1 MNTDATTKLAHQ
13 RLSVLDLAQRLNNV
27 SEACRQRGISRTI
40 FYEYKRRFDEQGLDG
55 LKDLPPIP
63 KSHPFTTSPEVV
75 ERILALS
82 LLHPARGC
90 NFISDHLRQEGIVVS
105 YPTVQNILTKH
116 GLRTRYDRWLKLEA
130 QAADEHLTPTQEQG
144 EFLEEQNPCW
154 RERSGHVES
163 DAPGELLCQDTAAVG
178 RWAGQRLWLH
188 AVVDSYSSFA
198 FALLYTDKQ
207 AAAAAAVVHNDVL
220 PFYQQQGLRVAAIL
234 TDNGTE
240 FCGTPEH
247 PYELYLA
254 LCDVE
259 HRRTKLNSPQ
269 TNGFVERFIRTLNE
283 EFFEDVHRRRLYESA
298 DELQADL
305 DQWLHYYNY
314 ERPHQG
320 YRNLGRC
327 PADTFVQSF
336 ITAAQTVREET

>member
-1 MNTDATTKLAHQ
+1 MNTDATTKVVRQ
-13 RLSVLDLAQRLNNV
+13 RLSVLELAERLNNV

-40 FYEYKRRFDEQGLDG
+40 FYEYKRRFDEQGMAG

-63 KSHPFTTSPEVV
+63 KSHPFTTAPNVV
-75 ERILALS
+75 ERIVELS

-90 NFISDHLRQEGIVVS
+90 NFISDQLRLEGMVVS
-105 YPTVQNILTKH
+105 YPTVQNILTKQ
-116 GLRTRYDRWLKLEA
+116 GLRTRYDRWLRLEA
-130 QAADEHLTPTQEQG
+130 QAAEESLTPTQEQAD
-144 EFLEEQNPCW
+144 FLQEQNPCW
-154 RERSGHVES
+154 RERSSHVES
-163 DAPGELLCQDTAAVG
+163 SAPGELLCQDTTGVG
-178 RWAGQRLWLH
+178 RWAGTRLWLH

-198 FALLYTDKQ
+198 FALLHTDKQ

-220 PFYQQQGLRVAAIL
+220 PFYEQQGLCVSTIL

-254 LCDVE
+254 LCEVE
-259 HRRTKLNSPQ
+259 HRRTKPNSPQ
-269 TNGFVERFIRTLNE
+269 TNGFVERFIRTVKE
-283 EFFEDVHRRRLYESA
+283 EFFEDVRRRKLYESM

-305 DQWLHYYNY
+305 DIWLRYYNY

-320 YRNLGRC
+320 YRNLGRR
-327 PADTFVQSF
+327 PFDTLISLAHPVKK
-336 ITAAQTVREET
+336 EP

>member
-1 MNTDATTKLAHQ
+1 MNTDATTKLVRQ
-13 RLSVLDLAQRLNNV
+13 RLSVLELAERLNNV

-40 FYEYKRRFDEQGLDG
+40 FYEYKRRFDEQGIEG

-63 KSHPFTTSPEVV
+63 KSHPFSTAPEVV
-75 ERILALS
+75 ERIVELS

-90 NFISDHLRQEGIVVS
+90 NFISDQLRLEGIVVS
-105 YPTVQNILTKH
+105 YPTVQNILTKQ
-116 GLRTRYDRWLKLEA
+116 GLRSRYDRWLHLEA
-130 QAADEHLTPTQEQG
+130 QAAEQYLTPTQEQA
-144 EFLEEQNPCW
+144 EFLEELNPCW
-154 RERSGHVES
+154 RERNSHVES
-163 DAPGELLCQDTAAVG
+163 KVPGELLCQDTASVG
-178 RWAGQRLWLH
+178 RWAGERVWLH

-198 FALLYTDKQ
+198 FALLHTDKQ
-207 AAAAAAVVHNDVL
+207 AAAAATLLHNDVL
-220 PFYQQQGLRVAAIL
+220 PFYEQQQLTVHSML

-254 LCDVE
+254 LCEIE

-269 TNGFVERFIRTLNE
+269 TNGFVERFIRTVKE
-283 EFFEDVHRRRLYESA
+283 EFFEDVRRRKLYESL

-305 DQWLHYYNY
+305 DEWLHYYNY

-320 YRNLGRC
+320 YRNLGRR
-327 PADTFVQSF
+327 PFDTLFSATQPVKK
-336 ITAAQTVREET
+336 EP

>member
-13 RLSVLDLAQRLNNV
+13 RLSVLELAQRLNNV

-55 LKDLPPIP
+55 LKDLPPIA
-63 KSHPFTTSPEVV
+63 KSHLFTTSPEVV
-75 ERILALS
+75 ERIIELS

-90 NFISDHLRQEGIVVS
+90 NFISDHLRQEGVVVS
-105 YPTVQNILTKH
+105 YPTVQNILNKH
-116 GLRTRYDRWLKLEA
+116 SLRTRYDRWLRLEL
-130 QAADEHLTPTQEQG
+130 QAAEAYLTPTQEQS

-154 RERSGHVES
+154 RERSAHVES
-163 DAPGELLCQDTAAVG
+163 AQPGELLCQDTAGVG
-178 RWAGQRLWLH
+178 RWAGERLWLH

-198 FALLYTDKQ
+198 FALLHTDKQ

-220 PFYQQQGLRVAAIL
+220 PFYHQQGLRVSAIL

-254 LCDVE
+254 LCEVE
-259 HRRTKLNSPQ
+259 HRRTQLNRPQ
-269 TNGFVERFIRTLNE
+269 TNGFVERFIRTVKE
-283 EFFEDVHRRRLYESA
+283 EFFEDVRRRKLYESV
-298 DELQADL
+298 DELQTDL
-305 DQWLHYYNY
+305 DEWLHYYNY

-320 YRNLGRC
+320 YRNLGRR
-327 PADTFVQSF
+327 PADTLVQFVPPL
-336 ITAAQTVREET
+336 ATVKKEA